1 MIPAVFHRLRGRWTR
16 TVRLAGG
23 LTGLAAALPP
33 LGLAAA
39 LARPWGAGGWLLT
52 ALGVGGCLAV
62 ALPAWRRA
70 GLTGPEA
77 IARHLDR
84 TVPELEESAGL
95 LIVPEDRL
103 TPLQRLQRRRIL
115 ARLPALEGRALVSR
129 APLRR
134 AAGWLAGGA
143 ALAALLAVAVPALPR
158 PAAAPGGSP
167 AVPPAPPAVASATIT
182 VTPPPYTG
190 LPAEEVRG
198 LDVAAPVGSTLAWDL
213 RADGDVG
220 GAALVLEGEPHPL
233 ERDGDAFRTEL
244 ELDGTQLYYVSL
256 LHGGREVAR
265 SGFARL
271 RAVPDLPPELRILE
285 PESSREIPA
294 AALGDLDLRVEAR
307 DDHGLAG
314 AEIVAT
320 LAQGSGEQ
328 VRFRERRIPFP
339 GAPTGTRSV
348 LSRTLDLRAL
358 GLGPGSE
365 LYLHVEGTDNRRP
378 EANRSRTA
386 TVRLRVPGGPDDSV
400 DLGRGLPIL
409 DPPEFLRSQ
418 RQIILDTETLLEQRG
433 TLVRE
438 TFEYRSQLIGD
449 DQSAL
454 RMRYGSILGEETED
468 GSPLA
473 QEEDDNDETEEVLA
487 GDSQDVS
494 ATVEALPRELMHIH
508 DSEES
513 ATFFPD
519 PVRRTFREMLGRM
532 WSAERLLRTNRPAEA
547 LPHEYEALRL
557 LKSVQE
563 ASRVYTQK
571 VGFEPPPLDPDDDR
585 LTGDLSEIPDRSEA
599 RPGPEAAPEEA
610 ALRHA
615 LAALARAREGDEPP
629 DLSEALARVR
639 GPLEARARQDPGI
652 DLEALD
658 VAADLAEG
666 PPAHAD
672 PRRVAILEAALW
684 SLLPP
689 PEAAP
694 EEAAP
699 TGGSLEQA
707 YLKALEAS
715 P

>member
-1 MIPAVFHRLRGRWTR
+1 MIPALLQRLRARWIR

-23 LTGLAAALPP
+23 LAGLAAALPA

-39 LARPWGAGGWLLT
+39 LPRPWGVGGWSLT
-52 ALGVGGCLAV
+52 ALGVGAGLAL

-70 GLTGPEA
+70 GLAGPEA

-95 LIVPEDRL
+95 LIVREDRL

-115 ARLPALEGRALVSR
+115 DRLPAVEGRARVSR

-158 PAAAPGGSP
+158 PAAGSAENP
-167 AVPPAPPAVASATIT
+167 AVPPAPPALASARIT
-182 VTPPPYTG
+182 VTPPAYTG
-190 LPAEEVRG
+190 LPAEQVEG
-198 LDVAAPVGSTLAWDL
+198 LDVAARVGSTLTWSL

-233 ERDGDAFRTEL
+233 ERDGDRFRTEL

-256 LHGGREVAR
+256 LRGGREVAR

-271 RAVPDLPPELRILE
+271 RAVPDLPPELRLLD
-285 PESSREIPA
+285 PESSREIPV

-307 DDHGLAG
+307 DDLGLTG

-339 GAPTGTRSV
+339 DAPTGTRS
-348 LSRTLDLRAL
+348 LLGRTLDLRAL

-378 EANRSRTA
+378 EPNRSRTA
-386 TVRLRVPGGPDDSV
+386 TVRLRVPGGPDRSI

-433 TLVRE
+433 ALLRDA
-438 TFEYRSQLIGD
+438 FEYRSQLIGD

-454 RMRYGSILGEETED
+454 RMRYGAILGEETED
-468 GSPLA
+468 GSPLE
-473 QEEDDNDETEEVLA
+473 QEDHEDETEEVLA
-487 GDSQDVS
+487 GDSPDVS
-494 ATVEALPRELMHIH
+494 ATVEALPQELMHIH

-532 WSAERLLRTNRPAEA
+532 WSAERLLRTNRPDEA
-547 LPHEYEALRL
+547 LTHEYEALRL

-571 VGFEPPPLDPDDDR
+571 VGFEPPPLDPEGDR
-585 LTGDLSEIPDRSEA
+585 LTGDLAEIPDRSEA
-599 RPGPEAAPEEA
+599 RPGPEAAPDEA

-615 LAALARAREGDEPP
+615 LAALARAREGDAPA
-629 DLSEALARVR
+629 DLPGAVATIR
-639 GPLEARARQDPGI
+639 GPLEARARTDPGI

-658 VAADLAEG
+658 VAADLAAG
-666 PPAHAD
+666 PPATVD
-672 PRRVAILEAALW
+672 PRRAAILEAALW

-689 PEAAP
+689 PETAPEVAAP
-694 EEAAP
+694 A
-699 TGGSLEQA
+699 GGSLERA
-707 YLKALEAS
+707 YLKALEAA